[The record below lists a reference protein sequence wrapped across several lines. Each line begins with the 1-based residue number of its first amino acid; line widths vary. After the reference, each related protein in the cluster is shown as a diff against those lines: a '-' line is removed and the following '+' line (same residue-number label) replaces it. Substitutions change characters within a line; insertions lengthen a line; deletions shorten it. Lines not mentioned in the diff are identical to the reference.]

1 MAANT
6 RAPAAATAEAPTP
19 SPHTPCSTGDSKYAR
34 KRFATL
40 AAAAALN
47 GSTLYRLEDGRYLL
61 TRWGLSRELAT
72 IDDVARFMAAMGI
85 RT

>member
-1 MAANT
+1 MAQNT
-6 RAPAAATAEAPTP
+6 RAPTAATAEAPTTNATP
-19 SPHTPCSTGDSKYAR
+19 SGTDSKYRA

-40 AAAAALN
+40 AAAAAMN

-61 TRWGLSRELAT
+61 ARWGLSRELDT
-72 IDDVARFMAAMGI
+72 IDDVVRFMAAMGI

>member
-1 MAANT
+1 MAANNE
-6 RAPAAATAEAPTP
+6 APTAATAEAPTTNATP
-19 SPHTPCSTGDSKYAR
+19 SGTDSKYPA

-61 TRWGLSRELAT
+61 ARWGLSRELAT
-72 IDDVARFMAAMGI
+72 IDDVARFLASMGI